1 MTEKI
6 IECIANFSEGQN
18 PEIIQGIIRAL
29 LSVKN
34 IQILDKHSDIDHN
47 RTVVTFVGPPADVQE
62 AAFQAIKVAGRII
75 DLEHHKGSHPR
86 IGATDVVP
94 LVPIS
99 GISMEECIQISKT
112 LAEKVGRELNIP
124 VYLYEESA
132 LFPERRNL
140 EKIRKGEYEL
150 LKTEIQTNP
159 SRVPDFG
166 PSKLTPAGATVIG
179 ARYPLITFTMCLSDS
194 ADLEKARIIA
204 KKYSRIVWWFT
215 KCQSSRYD
223 GWGFSSSI
231 HDLTNYRETS
241 IHRVMAEIISESKK
255 INVKLHHSELV
266 GLVPRDALIDYSI
279 ESLVLQ
285 GFKRGPNS

>member
-18 PEIIQGIIRAL
+18 PEIIQRIIRAL

-34 IQILDKHSDIDHN
+34 IQVLDKHSDIDHN
-47 RTVVTFVGPPADVQE
+47 RTVVTFVGPPDDVQE
-62 AAFQAIKVAGRII
+62 AAFQAIKVAGKII
-75 DLEHHKGSHPR
+75 DLDHHKGSHPR

-99 GISMEECIQISKT
+99 GISMDECIQLSKT
-112 LAEKVGRELNIP
+112 LAEKVGSELNIP

-132 LFPERRNL
+132 LIPERRNL

-166 PSKLTPAGATVIG
+166 PSMLTSAGATVIG
-179 ARYPLITFTMCLSDS
+179 ARYPLIAFNVYLDS
-194 ADLEKARIIA
+194 ADLEKAKIIA
-204 KKYSRIVWWFT
+204 KKIRESSGGLPNVKALGMIVGGLA
-215 KCQSSRYD
+215 QVSMN
-223 GWGFSSSI
+223 
-231 HDLTNYRETS
+231 LTNYRETS
-241 IHRVMAEIISESKK
+241 IHRVMSEIISESKK
-255 INVKLHHSELV
+255 IKCKGS
-266 GLVPRDALIDYSI
+266 
-279 ESLVLQ
+279 SL
-285 GFKRGPNS
+285 